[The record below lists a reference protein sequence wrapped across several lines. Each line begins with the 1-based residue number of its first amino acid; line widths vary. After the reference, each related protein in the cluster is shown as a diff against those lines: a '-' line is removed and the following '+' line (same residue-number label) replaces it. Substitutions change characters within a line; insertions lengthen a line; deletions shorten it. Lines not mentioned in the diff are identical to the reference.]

1 MEVMMRRTASLLPCP
16 RFPRSLIPA
25 LLLLVLP
32 LLALTACGSGG
43 DIQPGVGAAGVRLG
57 DDRAAVEK
65 TLGQPEQVSSTT
77 VHGAKEKEVIY
88 LLYPAKGLDVL
99 LEDGKVRSVFLYH
112 EGADDHRQYPG
123 KMAGGL
129 TLASTRDEV
138 LKALGE
144 PASRGLGEDANRWF
158 KYDTGVEFTFDPTGT
173 IQHIVITRGL

>member
-1 MEVMMRRTASLLPCP
+1 MRRTASPLPLP
-16 RFPRSLIPA
+16 RFPRPLFAAP
-25 LLLLVLP
+25 LLLILP

-57 DDRAAVEK
+57 DDRAAVEQ
-65 TLGQPEQVSSTT
+65 TLGKPDEVSATT
-77 VHGAKEKEVIY
+77 VHAEKDKEVVYLIY
-88 LLYPAKGLDVL
+88 TSKGLDVL
-99 LEDGKVRSVFLYH
+99 LEDGKVRSIFLYH

-144 PASRGLGEDANRWF
+144 PTSRGLGEDADRWIR
-158 KYDTGVEFTFDPTGT
+158 YDTGLEFTFEVNGT
-173 IQHIVITRGL
+173 LHHILITRGL